1 MDDNCPD
8 KVLTSHEQ
16 MKTQTSTEAPLSTR
30 TQRKKPA
37 AHGGFHLKKLQRL
50 FRYWW
55 FWLLLV
61 LLVAI
66 LIVHTFLAIWVRDYV
81 NRKLSEIPGYRA
93 HVAAVTLHLWRGAY
107 QIHGLDIKK
116 TNGKVPV
123 PFFAAPLIDLSAQ
136 WRALIFERAFVGN
149 IEIHRP
155 EMNLVNSSSEETR
168 QAPVDEPWAQKVK
181 QLFPLKIN
189 RFAVH
194 NGEIRYRDYSH
205 DPKVNLWVDRVQM
218 VATNLTNSKKLS
230 KNLIADI
237 RIEGRPLG
245 VGDARSQISLDPYAA
260 KPTFAFNLELRQM
273 PLVKLNDF
281 SKAYGHFT
289 FDAGTLKVAME
300 ATAKNGA
307 YRGYIEPVFD
317 HMSIFNPAKEDNAL
331 TAVWEAILEGI
342 TRIVRNHPRDR
353 FGTKVPFSGTFEK
366 PNPEILT
373 TIFNAFRNAFIKAFE
388 GELPSGNKVP
398 KVEPEKKQ

>member
-1 MDDNCPD
+1 
-8 KVLTSHEQ
+8 
-16 MKTQTSTEAPLSTR
+16 MKTQTAAKPRASASLR
-30 TQRKKPA
+30 DKKPIP
-37 AHGGFHLKKLQRL
+37 HEGFHPATLLKRL
-50 FRYWW
+50 ITRWW
-55 FWLLLV
+55 FWV
-61 LLVAI
+61 LIVVATGFV
-66 LIVHTFLAIWVRDYV
+66 IVHTFLAIWVRDYV

-107 QIHGLDIKK
+107 QIHGLDIRK

-123 PFFAAPLIDLSAQ
+123 PFFSAPLIDLSVQ

-149 IEIHRP
+149 IEINRP
-155 EMNLVNSSSEETR
+155 EINLVNGASEATR
-168 QAPVDEPWAQKVK
+168 QAPVDEPWAQKIK

-194 NGEIRYRDYSH
+194 DGDIRYRDFSH
-205 DPKVNLWVDRVQM
+205 NPQVKLWVDHVQM

-245 VGDARSQISLDPYAA
+245 VGDARSQISLDPYAS
-260 KPTFAFNLELRQM
+260 KPTFAFNLELKEM

-281 SKAYGHFT
+281 AKAYGHFT

-300 ATAKNGA
+300 ASAKNGA
-307 YRGYIEPVFD
+307 YKGYIEPVFD
-317 HMSIFNPAKEDNAL
+317 HMSIFNPGKEDNPL
-331 TAVWEAILEGI
+331 TAVWEAILEGV
-342 TRIVRNHPRDR
+342 TRIVRNHPKDR
-353 FGTKVPFSGTFEK
+353 FGTKVPFSGTFEH

-373 TIFNAFRNAFIKAFE
+373 TVFNAFRNAFVKAFA
-388 GELPSGNKVP
+388 GELEPGKKLP